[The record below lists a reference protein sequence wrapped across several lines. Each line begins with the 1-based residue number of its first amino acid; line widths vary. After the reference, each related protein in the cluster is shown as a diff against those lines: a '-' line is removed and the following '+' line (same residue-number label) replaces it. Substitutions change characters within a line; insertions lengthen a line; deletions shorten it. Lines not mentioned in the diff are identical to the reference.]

1 MKWNRRFLYGG
12 LILSSFP
19 LVAALVFG
27 LLNALFP
34 LPEEW
39 LSPPSGTRVLD
50 RSGIELRRFLATDS
64 MWRFPVTL
72 HEVSPDLVKAL
83 IESEDRWFYEHPGV
97 NPFSIVRAAWGNL
110 VAERVVSG
118 ASTIPM
124 QIARMSDPR
133 SRNLEAKAIE
143 AFRAIQLSIKYSKT
157 ELLEAYLNLA
167 PFGGNI
173 MGVGAASLLYFD
185 KPSSQL
191 SLGESALLAVLP
203 RAPNRYNPARHP
215 DRAMVIRNQVLELL
229 TNRKVVDSAEAKRA
243 MRQPMVAHHRP
254 SPMLAPHFSLFAKH
268 RLGAKPN
275 LVTTLDISKQRTL
288 EQLLFRHVLRIRQEG
303 ITNAA
308 AVILDR
314 KTREVL
320 AMVGSVDFFDDQTQ
334 GQVNNAISRRSP
346 GSTLKPFLYAL
357 AFDQGLAIP
366 ESRMLDVP
374 TDFAGYTPENYSGT
388 FSGQVT
394 VGEALSHSL
403 NVPAVRLLTRVG
415 LSDFYDLLKRG
426 GLETINRPAS
436 FYGLPLALGTC
447 EVRLLDLANLYAT
460 LAEGG
465 RHRPWRIASHSDE
478 TELQLFSP
486 EASHTISQILTKVTR
501 PDMPDSWR
509 LTQDRPIVAW
519 KTGTS
524 FGHRD
529 AWAVGF
535 DDAIAVGVWV
545 GNPDGKVVKG
555 ISGAVHAGPLFFDIL
570 RAFTTGSRDLHLA
583 EAPNLRPVKICK
595 VSHLLAGPDC
605 PETYTAL
612 AGPKLKIGRCS
623 DHKRILVDA
632 ETGDLLEGDCVMI
645 RPAISKVV
653 RTVPPDLAAWLASQ
667 GKSVP
672 KLPPLSSYCS
682 DVPSGEPPSI
692 ISPSATTTYVIRHDT
707 PSQFQKINLKAV
719 SSDPSQILWWYV
731 DGVFIGT
738 TSDKK
743 TLFYSMQLGKHQV
756 SVTDGFGRSHT
767 LEFNVIR

>member
-1 MKWNRRFLYGG
+1 MKWNRRFLCGG
-12 LILSSFP
+12 MILSSLL

-27 LLNALFP
+27 LLNVLFP
-34 LPEEW
+34 LPKEW

-72 HEVSPDLVKAL
+72 QEVSPDLIKAL
-83 IESEDRWFYEHPGV
+83 VESEDRWFYVHPGV
-97 NPFSIVRAAWGNL
+97 NPLAIVRAAWNNL
-110 VAERVVSG
+110 VAGQVVSG

-133 SRNLEAKAIE
+133 TRTLDAKVIE
-143 AFRAIQLSIKYSKT
+143 AFRAIQLSITYSKT

-185 KPSSQL
+185 KPPSQL

-215 DRAMVIRNQVLELL
+215 DRAMVIRDQVLELL
-229 TNRKVVDSAEAKRA
+229 TERKVVDSAEATRA
-243 MRQPMVAHHRP
+243 MRQPMIAHRRP

-268 RLGAKPN
+268 RLGAEPN
-275 LVTTLDISKQRTL
+275 LVTTLDITKQRTL

-314 KTREVL
+314 KTREVI
-320 AMVGSVDFFDDQTQ
+320 AMVGSVDFFDDKTQ

-366 ESRMLDVP
+366 ESRILDVP

-394 VGEALSHSL
+394 VAEALSRSL

-415 LSDFYDLLKRG
+415 LNDFYDLLKKG

-465 RHRPWRIASHSDE
+465 RHRPWRIVRHSDE
-478 TELQLFSP
+478 AELQLFSP
-486 EASHTISQILTKVTR
+486 EASRVISQILTKVTR

-509 LTQDRPIVAW
+509 LTQDRPIAAW

-529 AWAVGF
+529 AWAIGF
-535 DDAIAVGVWV
+535 DDAIVVGVWV

-570 RAFTTGSRDLHLA
+570 RALATGARDLHLA
-583 EAPNLRPVKICK
+583 EAYDLRPVRICTT
-595 VSHLLAGPDC
+595 SHLLAGPDC
-605 PETYTAL
+605 PETYKAS
-612 AGPKLKIGRCS
+612 AGPTLKLDRCP
-623 DHKRILVDA
+623 DHKRVLVDA
-632 ETGDLLEGDCVMI
+632 ETGDLLEGNCVMT
-645 RPAISKVV
+645 RPAISKVI
-653 RTVPPDLAAWLASQ
+653 RTVPPELAAWLSSQ

-672 KLPPLSSYCS
+672 KLPPLSAYCS
-682 DVPSGEPPSI
+682 DVPGGKAPTI

-707 PSQFQKINLKAV
+707 PSRFQKINLKAV
-719 SSDPSQILWWYV
+719 SSDPGQTLWWYI
-731 DGVFIGT
+731 DGGFVGT

-743 TLFYSMQLGKHQV
+743 TLFYSMQLGRHQV
-756 SVTDGFGRSHT
+756 SVSDGAGRSHT
-767 LEFNVIR
+767 VEFDVIR